1 VWTGFDQDRTLG
13 QGEEGAHVS
22 VPTWTYFMH
31 EALAGTA
38 KHGVPIPDGIVSV
51 RISPKSGLL
60 ASSDDPSGIMEKF
73 IEGNLPKTEAYE
85 GQNTNN
91 PEGDK
96 PLF

>member
-1 VWTGFDQDRTLG
+1 LGEGEQGGRT
-13 QGEEGAHVS
+13 AI
-22 VPTWTYFMH
+22 PAWTYFMH

-51 RISPKSGLL
+51 RISPKTGLL

-73 IEGNLPKTEAYE
+73 IEGNLPKAEPYE
-85 GQNTNN
+85 QNPNN
-91 PEGDK
+91 PEGEK